1 MSFLQ
6 KYFHH
11 NVYYGNTLFHIGLEG
26 VKIIKIEKNFFLLPT
41 SNKFAILN
49 NSLMELHL
57 ISTEK
62 VIKTNWKSENFT
74 VIGLVVF

>member
-6 KYFHH
+6 KYFYH

-49 NSLMELHL
+49 NSLMEVWKFHSNRLSSFL
-57 ISTEK
+57 A
-62 VIKTNWKSENFT
+62 IKKT
-74 VIGLVVF
+74 VTGVV

>member
-6 KYFHH
+6 KHFYH
-11 NVYYGNTLFHIGLEG
+11 NVYYGNTLFHFGLER
-26 VKIIKIEKNFFLLPT
+26 VKIIKIEKNIFLLPT
-41 SNKFAILN
+41 SNKFAIQN
-49 NSLMELHL
+49 NSLMELRL